1 MSRPKKII
9 VVVGTRPEAIKL
21 APVIQML
28 QANKRFACKV
38 VLTAQHRGLLDDVL
52 DVFDITPD
60 VDLSLMKPNQ
70 GLAELTSRC
79 LLGLTKCFQEI
90 NPSAVIAQGDTT
102 TVMSA
107 SLASFYQ
114 QIPFGHVEAGLRSG
128 DKSNPFPEEV
138 NRIISGIMARWHF
151 APTVGAKNNL
161 IAEGI
166 SDTSVFVTGNTVI
179 DALIDVAGRKN
190 EVSLPIDESKRL
202 ILVTAHRRENFGKPL
217 EQVFLGI
224 KEIVEKHDDVQV
236 LYPVHPNPNV
246 KSMAYEILGGTSR
259 VVLCEP
265 LDYVQFIT
273 AMKKSFIIVSD
284 SGGVQE
290 EASAFGKPVL
300 VLRET
305 TERPEAIEAGVSKL
319 VGTSRRSV
327 VDNINQLIS
336 DESLYKKM
344 CVRKSP
350 FGDGTA
356 ARQIVDILE
365 NHIF

>member
-1 MSRPKKII
+1 MSQPKKII

-38 VLTAQHRGLLDDVL
+38 VLTAQHRELLDDVL

-246 KSMAYEILGGTSR
+246 KNMAHELLGAVNRVIL
-259 VVLCEP
+259 CNP
-265 LDYVQFIT
+265 LNYVEFIT
-273 AMKKSFIIVSD
+273 AK
-284 SGGVQE
+284 G
-290 EASAFGKPVL
+290 
-300 VLRET
+300 LRM
-305 TERPEAIEAGVSKL
+305 
-319 VGTSRRSV
+319 
-327 VDNINQLIS
+327 
-336 DESLYKKM
+336 LY
-344 CVRKSP
+344 
-350 FGDGTA
+350 
-356 ARQIVDILE
+356 
-365 NHIF
+365 